1 MTEPV
6 ALSAEQIKAFGAIFP
21 NNSRPVQPL
30 NGRVCLRRDGEAW

>member
-6 ALSAEQIKAFGAIFP
+6 AVSAEQIKAFGAIFP

-30 NGRVCLRRDGEAW
+30 NERVVRRDGETR